1 MPETVDIVIIGGGI
15 AGVSLAGRLAG
26 RASVAVVEAE
36 EHIGTHTTGRSAA
49 MLVEAYGPPPIRR
62 LTSMSRPFFEDP
74 PDGFSGA
81 PLSGPRGA
89 LAYAGEDQLARLEQ
103 EFALARGTT
112 HVDWLD
118 AGEVQKACPLLK
130 AGVAAA
136 GFLEPG
142 ALDLDANGLLQGF
155 ARIAQ
160 RNGARIY
167 KAAPTQGIE
176 RQGGGWLVAA
186 GREIACGIIVDA
198 AGAWADAIADLAG
211 AARRRLQP
219 MRRTAATIAVPADLE
234 TLVPGLPLVAPVDE
248 SFYFKPDARALMV
261 SLSDETPSDPCD
273 AYPDDFDVAVALD
286 RFHAATIV
294 PPIRPTA
301 AWAGLRTFAPDRIP
315 VVGFDADMP
324 GFFWYAGQGG
334 YGIQTAPGLSALA
347 TKLILN
353 EPLDRRETELAAA
366 LDPERFKQIA

>member
-1 MPETVDIVIIGGGI
+1 MPETVDVLIIGGGI
-15 AGVSLAGRLAG
+15 AGISLAARLAG

-118 AGEVQKACPLLK
+118 AGEVQKVCPLLK

-167 KAAPTQGIE
+167 KAAPTQRIE

-186 GREIACGIIVDA
+186 GREIACGIVVDA

-211 AARRRLQP
+211 VARRRLQP

-234 TLVPGLPLVAPVDE
+234 TVVSGLPLVAPVDE

-347 TKLILN
+347 TKLVLN

-366 LDPERFKQIA
+366 LDPERFRQTA